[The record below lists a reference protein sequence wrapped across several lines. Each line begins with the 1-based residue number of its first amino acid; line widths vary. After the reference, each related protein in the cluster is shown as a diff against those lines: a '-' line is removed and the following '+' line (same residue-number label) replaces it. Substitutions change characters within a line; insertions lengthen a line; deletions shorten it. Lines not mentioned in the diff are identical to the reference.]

1 MARDTR
7 ERREGEPIHA
17 AVLAAAQR
25 LCRRDDWTFSPNEIV
40 QALPHLNASSVRTH
54 IVSRCCENAPQ
65 NHPHRWP
72 YFRRLGRGVYEILP
86 LFRRAEPEG
95 SLVREKDVGNGRSGG
110 AGVPDGEVD
119 PRSAIHAVI
128 SESEGWYV
136 AECLEVAVVTQG
148 RSLDETL
155 SNLRSALE
163 LHLDEEEAA
172 RVGLHRAPRLV
183 LNYETSALTA

>member
-7 ERREGEPIHA
+7 ERHGGEPVHA
-17 AVLAAAQR
+17 AILAAAQR
-25 LCRRDDWTFSPNEIV
+25 LCRRDDWTFSPKEIV
-40 QALPHLNASSVRTH
+40 RALPHLNASSVRTH

-72 YFRRLGRGVYEILP
+72 YFRRVGRGVYEILP
-86 LFRRAEPEG
+86 AFRRAEPEG
-95 SLVREKDVGNGRSGG
+95 ALVREEDVGNGQGGG
-110 AGVPDGEVD
+110 AGAPDGEVD

-128 SESEGWYV
+128 LESEGWYI

-163 LHLDEEEAA
+163 LHLDGEEAA
-172 RVGLHRAPRLV
+172 RAGFHPTPRLV
-183 LNYETSALTA
+183 VNYETSALTA